1 MIPCRKLRKPIQIAV
16 SGRRLEAALPN
27 SGRLTQR
34 LECHL
39 HTVEVT
45 GSNPV
50 SPIRDFAGLAI
61 RCNMLQKMSFSVVS
75 RQLRQLFNIFCHL
88 QRPVQGGH
96 PELQKLVT

>member
-1 MIPCRKLRKPIQIAV
+1 MTTIQLVRHNGRHFEKGKSPVGVIPCRKLRKPIQIAV

-50 SPIRDFAGLAI
+50 SPIRDLQALQFA
-61 RCNMLQKMSFSVVS
+61 
-75 RQLRQLFNIFCHL
+75 
-88 QRPVQGGH
+88 
-96 PELQKLVT
+96 VTCFKK